1 MNFSLD
7 LSEDAVFAVDRSKDL
22 TLSKLENKRFS
33 SRLGEKRHPCS
44 SPVVSPAGKIRPLV
58 QRWHDHSG
66 GKQMLSD
73 WI

>member
-1 MNFSLD
+1 MD

-33 SRLGEKRHPCS
+33 SGLEEKSHPCS
-44 SPVVSPAGKIRPLV
+44 SPAVSPAGKICPLV
-58 QRWHDHSG
+58 QWWHDHSG
-66 GKQMLSD
+66 GNQMLSD